1 MDKRLAKAY
10 DEVNIEQLK
19 NEIVKNLY
27 VSIDTKSKD
36 DLIESFYKTVRIV
49 DTFEIICVL
58 IGMFFAV
65 LGAEFN
71 INFEL
76 EPDQTLDQ
84 VTITFNPFLTIVTSS
99 LLIVSVTTIPLLIC
113 IIIRYSII
121 LKMDTYNQYMLR
133 LKDNLFTSGYYKY
146 LLLELTLNLVH
157 TPPYIDGSVSVGQSD
172 STYVPKINIDFILTI
187 LLLFCRSYQLF
198 RYYLVYNKWFSYNFE
213 KICKQCKTP
222 MDFMFSLKVQFR
234 ENPFTLVILSMLIS
248 FFVFGYAVRSIE
260 MFFMPQSPDPLDWRF
275 FWNGIWCIII
285 TMSTVGFGDFYPQS
299 LIGRI
304 ITIFSS
310 FLGTFLISLMV
321 AALSVAVDF
330 NSQEENAYQTIKSI
344 HNDLQYGKAA
354 TTLLQCS
361 LRYYWHG
368 KSATETGVTELF
380 KRKKS
385 MLLQKLKKRITKFR
399 KLRKSKNEALFT
411 MLLDQSLSNIDQNI
425 SIELE
430 KIKEKLPVL
439 DELKI
444 KIEDYHNNQK
454 IIKDKINILFRE
466 LMELQDLKERFL
478 NDYTIDN

>member
-1 MDKRLAKAY
+1 
-10 DEVNIEQLK
+10 
-19 NEIVKNLY
+19 
-27 VSIDTKSKD
+27 
-36 DLIESFYKTVRIV
+36 
-49 DTFEIICVL
+49 
-58 IGMFFAV
+58 
-65 LGAEFN
+65 
-71 INFEL
+71 
-76 EPDQTLDQ
+76 
-84 VTITFNPFLTIVTSS
+84 
-99 LLIVSVTTIPLLIC
+99 
-113 IIIRYSII
+113 
-121 LKMDTYNQYMLR
+121 
-133 LKDNLFTSGYYKY
+133 
-146 LLLELTLNLVH
+146 
-157 TPPYIDGSVSVGQSD
+157 
-172 STYVPKINIDFILTI
+172 
-187 LLLFCRSYQLF
+187 
-198 RYYLVYNKWFSYNFE
+198 
-213 KICKQCKTP
+213 
-222 MDFMFSLKVQFR
+222 
-234 ENPFTLVILSMLIS
+234 
-248 FFVFGYAVRSIE
+248 
-260 MFFMPQSPDPLDWRF
+260 
-275 FWNGIWCIII
+275 
-285 TMSTVGFGDFYPQS
+285 
-299 LIGRI
+299 
-304 ITIFSS
+304 
-310 FLGTFLISLMV
+310 MV